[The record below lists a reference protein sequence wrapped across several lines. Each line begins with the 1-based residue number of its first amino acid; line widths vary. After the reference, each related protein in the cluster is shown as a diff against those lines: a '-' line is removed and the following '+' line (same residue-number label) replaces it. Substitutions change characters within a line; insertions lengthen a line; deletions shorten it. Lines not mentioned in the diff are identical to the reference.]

1 MFFKESRGDVSLP
14 GSEFF
19 EGQAGCNVQVTH
31 LRMQLSR
38 NTFTQDTAAR
48 RAHGAAAC
56 RDALRVSRCRGLGV
70 RAAAPAS
77 GGAPL
82 PRRTQC
88 TRTAFNFDFDCKCK
102 HAHAHAHAHTPPPRH
117 TCTTTDGKSR
127 MVQAH
132 TCANT
137 LELPNYWAALRA
149 AAGDFLPRETFP

>member
-1 MFFKESRGDVSLP
+1 MPYVSL
-14 GSEFF
+14 
-19 EGQAGCNVQVTH
+19 
-31 LRMQLSR
+31 
-38 NTFTQDTAAR
+38 
-48 RAHGAAAC
+48 GAAGLAC
-56 RDALRVSRCRGLGV
+56 ELQRLPQVVPPSLAV
-70 RAAAPAS
+70 RSAH
-77 GGAPL
+77 
-82 PRRTQC
+82 
-88 TRTAFNFDFDCKCK
+88 AFNFDFDCKCK